1 MIECDKQN
9 CKQRYIGETERTL
22 NERFTEHKGY
32 VKNKHL
38 NQATGSHFNEPGHG
52 LENMKVIIIE
62 KSKQTNEPFRKEREK
77 FFIQKFNT
85 FKSGLNKKP

>member
-1 MIECDKQN
+1 MEEKEKN
-9 CKQRYIGETERTL
+9 GGNHTL
-22 NERFTEHKGY
+22 FLHVPWRFAEHKGY

-52 LENMKVIIIE
+52 LENKKVIIIE
-62 KSKQTNEPFRKEREK
+62 KSKQANEPFRKEREK

-85 FKSGLNKKP
+85 FKP